1 MKKSYQF
8 LLFLITVSIF
18 IVLPYFAEAQKIY
31 EGQVLDK
38 TTNLPLPATTV
49 TLQKEN
55 ISVKTND
62 RGYFKLLAK
71 DAIKDDVL
79 LFTFIGYKTYQLSV
93 KDVKDYLFIE
103 LESTSASLNEV
114 NIKAGKIKNIT
125 LEKFWF
131 ADIRE
136 ESKVT
141 GGIMIGNSKFSAKL
155 FEAPVENAILL
166 SVQLGRKYFGNYLVK
181 PNKFARFI
189 LHIKGLSN
197 STGGPG
203 ETIITKDVTVQDNS
217 HLITIDFSKD
227 SVLLPSKFFIVIEY
241 LFIPFNEMISVVTEK
256 KAKGLNK
263 KGRQV
268 TEDAAAY
275 SIAYQPVISVYM
287 PHKLSPLWSV
297 DEKGNWKSR
306 QSNKTMAISA
316 TIRY

>member
-1 MKKSYQF
+1 MKKSYRF
-8 LLFLITVSIF
+8 LLFLFTAATF
-18 IVLPYFAEAQKIY
+18 IGLPYLADAQKIY

-49 TLQKEN
+49 TLLKEN

-62 RGYFKLLAK
+62 RGYFKLLVNDVNA
-71 DAIKDDVL
+71 DDL
-79 LFTFIGYKTYQLSV
+79 FIFTFIGYKTYQLSV
-93 KDVKDYLFIE
+93 KDAKDYLFIE

-114 NIKAGKIKNIT
+114 NIKAGKIKNVT

-136 ESKVT
+136 ESKAT
-141 GGIMIGNSKFSAKL
+141 RGIIVNNSKFSAKL
-155 FEAPVENAILL
+155 FNAPAENVILL
-166 SVQLGRKYFGNYLVK
+166 NVQLGRKDFGNRLIK

-189 LHIKGLSN
+189 LHVKGLSD
-197 STGGPG
+197 SSGGPG
-203 ETIITKDVTVQDNS
+203 ETIISKDITVQDNS
-217 HLITIDFSKD
+217 HLIAIDFSKD
-227 SVLLPSKFFIVIEY
+227 SVLLPSKFFIVIEN
-241 LFIPFNEMISVVTEK
+241 LFIPFNEVISVVSAK

-263 KGRQV
+263 NGKQV

-287 PHKLSPLWSV
+287 PHKLSPFWYI
-297 DEKGNWKSR
+297 DGKGNWISR
-306 QSNKTMAISA
+306 QSNETMAISA